1 VNSLEHPVLEFYS
14 PQDFVQPSVQRAHGN
29 MRSFTAMRR
38 YPFDD
43 MAFEQHTGEDRD
55 PALAYDATTKILDR
69 LARIAAD
76 EGGRNSKAIDELG
89 RQLQAAPIGAA
100 LKYAAADILA
110 TQAGNRDPATQGE
123 MLQLAVSL
131 WPNHAGRRLALGAHL
146 LETLDPQAAEPHLR
160 AAVKL
165 NPEDR
170 DAHLD
175 LASALRRLHRP
186 AEGVEHMRVA
196 LAIDPSL
203 PGLRTDLGRMLAEIP
218 RYNEAAEQL
227 EAAILTEPSTRA
239 WLSLGLVYSRLN
251 RHNKAIAAFEE
262 LLASNPDDA
271 AASGALG
278 HELGRAGRY
287 HEALRQLHHSLE
299 LDPKLSASQVSL
311 AWVLATCPDDSI
323 RDGDQALRIAQQLN
337 RRTKFKNAEFLDAYA
352 AALAEQGL
360 FGDALEYGDKAVA
373 AARASNRDDLA
384 SEISRRVDLYRQRQP
399 YRGKTPTSN

>member
-1 VNSLEHPVLEFYS
+1 MRRQLKRSRVNSLEHPVLEFYS

-262 LLASNPDDA
+262 LLASNPA
-271 AASGALG
+271 APAVTMKRCGNYTTHSSSIPNCRHRRQAWPGCWQPVRMTASAM
-278 HELGRAGRY
+278 AIKRY
-287 HEALRQLHHSLE
+287 GLRSNSTAAQSSRMRSSSMPTPPLWPSR
-299 LDPKLSASQVSL
+299 DFSATHWST
-311 AWVLATCPDDSI
+311 ATRP
-323 RDGDQALRIAQQLN
+323 
-337 RRTKFKNAEFLDAYA
+337 
-352 AALAEQGL
+352 
-360 FGDALEYGDKAVA
+360 
-373 AARASNRDDLA
+373 
-384 SEISRRVDLYRQRQP
+384 
-399 YRGKTPTSN
+399 